1 MKLRRWQ
8 SNCLTRALNWFKTQ
22 SHFMCLAT
30 PGSGK
35 TRLSAELAKSLLQAN
50 QVDFVLAFA
59 PSIEVVQ
66 NTSNT
71 FTKVLGCRFD
81 GQIGAIGGAYTYQSL
96 LFIQADFW
104 QIFDSHRVLVVLDE
118 VHHCAGSDL
127 SNSNSW
133 GEQVLLRIQNRAT
146 FSIALSGTPWRSD
159 DFPIVLAKY
168 TDPEGKVRCDYE
180 YGLADAIH
188 DGVCRNPK
196 LVLIDHDRIRLT
208 NQQNGIQLFDSFAE
222 LLSSNGISYDQ
233 LIQNSQAVHFM
244 LNRGCQKLKEIRL
257 KNPNAAGLV
266 VARSVEHAHVIAAE
280 LSNTFAQSVKVVT
293 YRDHD
298 ASKTIDTFRHS
309 NEQWIV
315 SVGMISEGTDIPR
328 LQVCCHLS
336 IVKTEMH
343 FRQVLGRI
351 LRMTNDVD
359 KDGWMFVFAEPTL
372 VEFANDLHHE
382 IPESRVVQ
390 FDGSRP
396 HVAAEQRIGRAFDA
410 STKLNDYSEIRCNDD
425 LHLTPQPEIFDS
437 EPARSS
443 RARLEWAGQF
453 REQVIATF
461 NSSF

>member
-50 QVDFVLAFA
+50 KIDFVLTFA
-59 PSIEVVQ
+59 PSIEVAQ

-71 FTKVLGCRFD
+71 FTKVLGRRFD

-133 GEQVLLRIQNRAT
+133 GEQVLLRIQSKAT

-159 DFPIVLAKY
+159 DLPIVLAKY

-180 YGLADAIH
+180 YCLAEAIH

-196 LVLIDHDRIRLT
+196 LVLIDHDRILLT
-208 NQQNGIQLFDSFAE
+208 NQQSGIQSFESFAE
-222 LLSSNGISYDQ
+222 LLSSNGITYDQ
-233 LIQNSQAVHFM
+233 LIQNPQAVHFM

-298 ASKTIDTFRHS
+298 ASKTIDEFRYS

-359 KDGWMFVFAEPTL
+359 KDGWMFLFAEPTL

-390 FDGSRP
+390 FDSYRP
-396 HVAAEQRIGRAFDA
+396 RVAAEHIKAGTFDA
-410 STKLNDYSEIRCNDD
+410 SNRLNEDSEVRCDD
-425 LHLTPQPEIFDS
+425 QLYLTPEPESSDS
-437 EPARSS
+437 ETVRYTS
-443 RARLEWAGQF
+443 ARLEWAGQF

>member
-8 SNCLTRALNWFKTQ
+8 SNCLTGALNWFKTQ

-50 QVDFVLAFA
+50 KIDFVLTFA
-59 PSIEVVQ
+59 PSIEVAQ

-71 FTKVLGCRFD
+71 FTKVLGRRFD

-133 GEQVLLRIQNRAT
+133 GEQVLLRIQSKAT

-159 DFPIVLAKY
+159 DLPIVLAKY

-180 YGLADAIH
+180 YGLAEAIH

-196 LVLIDHDRIRLT
+196 LVLIDHDRILLT
-208 NQQNGIQLFDSFAE
+208 NQQSGIQSFESFAE
-222 LLSSNGISYDQ
+222 LLSSNGITYDQ
-233 LIQNSQAVHFM
+233 LIQNPQAVHFM

-257 KNPNAAGLV
+257 TNPNAAGLV

-298 ASKTIDTFRHS
+298 ASKTIDAFRYS

-351 LRMTNDVD
+351 LRMTGDAD
-359 KDGWMFVFAEPTL
+359 KNGWMFLFAEPTL
-372 VEFANDLHHE
+372 VEFANELHHE

-390 FDGSRP
+390 TDGSRP
-396 HVAAEQRIGRAFDA
+396 RVAAEQKIGRTFDV
-410 STKLNDYSEIRCNDD
+410 SNSPNDD
-425 LHLTPQPEIFDS
+425 AQVRCGKEQYLTLAPEIFDS
-437 EPARSS
+437 ELGRYKS
-443 RARLEWAGQF
+443 ARLEWAGQF